1 MSSDDLLTPGFY
13 CKQCDKVYYKRKSWL
28 SHVRDK
34 HSEQKKSHF
43 LRCDACSYRTT
54 RPFDLNR
61 HKVKCP
67 QRQTLGLNP
76 PLTGFKVPK
85 KPVPAVAP
93 SQPTTS
99 EPELPPAPEAAVEP
113 VVNHHDQPYDLQQFE
128 PGSGD
133 EALYNLLD
141 SLNPPMTPLTV
152 TVDPA
157 TSHQQVTVGNSTRAS
172 APSAPSAN
180 IATVSEIPPATTS
193 SSSSSMTYNVPD
205 TDMDFMDGDQE
216 PRTSAI
222 GQIPSVGRGE
232 EKNC

>member
-1 MSSDDLLTPGFY
+1 MSPKTDTGTES
-13 CKQCDKVYYKRKSWL
+13 
-28 SHVRDK
+28 
-34 HSEQKKSHF
+34 
-43 LRCDACSYRTT
+43 
-54 RPFDLNR
+54 
-61 HKVKCP
+61 
-67 QRQTLGLNP
+67 P
-76 PLTGFKVPK
+76 PPTGFKVPK

-157 TSHQQVTVGNSTRAS
+157 TSHQQVTVGNSARAPS
-172 APSAPSAN
+172 SAPSAN

-205 TDMDFMDGDQE
+205 TDMDFMDQE

-222 GQIPSVGRGE
+222 GQTCQATLRLARLLGE
-232 EKNC
+232 ERKRTVDLETRKHGLVIVKTLETCKIPDGTVVKYAAEKTYHPPASDYFKELGFL